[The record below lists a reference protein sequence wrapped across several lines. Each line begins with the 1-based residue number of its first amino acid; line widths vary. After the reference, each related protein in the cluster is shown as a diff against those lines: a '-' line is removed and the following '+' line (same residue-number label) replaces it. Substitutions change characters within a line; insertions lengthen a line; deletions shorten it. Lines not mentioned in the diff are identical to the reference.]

1 MSVVALKILIFSAF
15 SWFLCFR
22 LTFWL
27 SNIIALREI
36 ILQAFGKTSDPSQ
49 FTETS
54 ESNGSEHIG
63 SGKLTRK
70 KKQWTK
76 QSNGFKQVFE
86 DWQETETF
94 TAALEKV
101 EFWIFSRIVESV
113 WWQVRFQERLH
124 ISLKS

>member
-1 MSVVALKILIFSAF
+1 
-15 SWFLCFR
+15 

-27 SNIIALREI
+27 SNIISLREI
-36 ILQAFGKTSDPSQ
+36 ILQAFGKTSVPSH

-54 ESNGSEHIG
+54 ASNGSEHNVL
-63 SGKLTRK
+63 GKVRRK
-70 KKQWTK
+70 KNQWTK

-86 DWQETETF
+86 DWQESQTF

-113 WWQVRFQERLH
+113 WWQVKF
-124 ISLKS
+124 